1 MHFPN
6 HRLRIGLSGRTV
18 AIVSNLRRR
27 PLTWIFLSLLITTV
41 WAGSFTPVQA
51 HRPHDVVT
59 QIKLSP
65 SYSRDQTAYTLVRG
79 NLFKSVDGGDSW
91 GRIVQ
96 GLDTLTPFSPLT
108 VGQGQVL
115 ALGTQGDGI
124 FRSDSGGENW
134 QRINNGL
141 DTLDIGLV
149 YIRPNNPQGMLAAG
163 AQGGLSRSI
172 DGGQTWNLVADADQ
186 SFLVLT
192 EADGTL
198 WAGDKAGQLLRSSD
212 GGQSWQSLLT
222 VADDPVTAIAARGQ
236 TVYVGTAS
244 QGMFRIESD
253 TLAVS
258 AISQGLDDRRI
269 QDIKLL
275 PGNSSGVM
283 ISSWDR
289 GIFMSTDRGNTWTNY
304 PQGLVKDRQADE
316 FDTHHFSEIALSD
329 TFAEDKTA
337 FLGGFNGL
345 YKSTQGGQGWQEIE
359 TLARGVV
366 VAMDVS
372 PSYASDSTLALT
384 TYVGKIMVSR
394 DRGETWQLT
403 MNGVEVPRLNGSF
416 EPSYQD
422 PRRFFDIAFSPDYG
436 RDQTLF
442 TAGLWTKFLRST
454 NGAKSWSLH
463 ALSQEVRGLT
473 LLLSPEF
480 GTDKTLYIGN
490 QAGLL
495 FRSTNGGKTFAK
507 VANLPWERGNDS
519 PSMVISPGF
528 ATDRTLYT
536 VADSGVYRSTD
547 AGKTWRSTTENTPI
561 AEASSLH
568 IEISPNYLQDKTLI
582 VSSHEGLFRPTDGGE
597 RWQPVAIANL
607 SPERTIL
614 EGVALS
620 PSYAQDGTV
629 LVSLRG
635 KGLYKSVDG
644 GETFA
649 PIGDAR
655 LAFSRLYNVPCAGR
669 PIQFSP
675 NYANDSTIFGFGTAT
690 TDIYRSTDGGE
701 TWDILQTPD
710 LEPPV
715 EGSKMRQ
722 VAIAAELYQGR
733 ILKVLLAVVAGVVA
747 FVVTGLLDLDK
758 LLKFNR
764 RLLQFGTAMGSF
776 AVALV
781 VVLKVL

>member
-1 MHFPN
+1 MHFSN
-6 HRLRIGLSGRTV
+6 HRLRLGLAGRAA
-18 AIVSNLRRR
+18 AIVSALCRRR
-27 PLTWIFLSLLITTV
+27 LIWIVLSLLLTV
-41 WAGSFTPVQA
+41 GGAFVPAQA

-65 SYSRDQTAYTLVRG
+65 GYSRDRTAYTLVRG
-79 NLFKSVDGGDSW
+79 NLFKSIDGGDSW
-91 GRIVQ
+91 RRIVQ
-96 GLDTLTPFSPLT
+96 GLDTLTPFSTLT
-108 VGQGQVL
+108 VAQGQVL
-115 ALGTQGDGI
+115 ALGTHGDGI

-134 QRINNGL
+134 RRINNGL

-149 YIRPNNPQGMLAAG
+149 HMRPNTPQVMLAAG
-163 AQGGLSRSI
+163 AQGGLSRST
-172 DGGQTWNLVADADQ
+172 DGGQTWNLVADQ
-186 SFLVLT
+186 SFLALT
-192 EADGTL
+192 EADGIL
-198 WAGDKAGQLLRSSD
+198 WAGDKTGQLLRSSD
-212 GGQSWQSLLT
+212 GGQSWQPLLT
-222 VADDPVTAIAARGQ
+222 VATAPVTAIAARGQ
-236 TVYVGTAS
+236 TVYIGTAS
-244 QGMFRIESD
+244 QGVFRIEAE
-253 TLAVS
+253 TLEVS

-275 PGNSSGVM
+275 PEVPGGVI

-289 GIFMSTDRGNTWTNY
+289 GIFISTDRGNTWTNY
-304 PQGLVKDRQADE
+304 PQGLVKDKQADE

-329 TFAEDKTA
+329 AFAVDKTV

-345 YKSTQGGQGWQEIE
+345 YKSTQGGQGWQAIE
-359 TLARGVV
+359 TLARGAV

-372 PSYASDSTLALT
+372 PNYASDSTLALT

-422 PRRFFDIAFSPDYG
+422 PRRFFDIAFSPTYG

-442 TAGLWTKFLRST
+442 TTGLWTKFLRST
-454 NGAKSWSLH
+454 NGARSWSLH

-473 LLLSPEF
+473 LLLSPGF
-480 GTDKTLYIGN
+480 DTDKTLYIGN
-490 QAGLL
+490 QAGQL
-495 FRSTNGGKTFAK
+495 FRSTNGGKRFAT

-528 ATDRTLYT
+528 VTDRTLYT
-536 VADSGVYRSTD
+536 VADTGVYRSTD

-568 IEISPNYLQDKTLI
+568 IEISPNYPQDKTLF
-582 VSSHEGLFRPTDGGE
+582 VSSYEGLFRTTDGGQ

-607 SPERTIL
+607 SPGRTIL

-644 GETFA
+644 GDTFA
-649 PIGDAR
+649 PIGDAS
-655 LAFSRLYNVPCAGR
+655 LAFSRPYNVPCAGR

-675 NYANDSTIFGFGTAT
+675 NYANDGTIFGFGTAN

-701 TWDILQTPD
+701 TWEILQTPD

-715 EGSKMRQ
+715 EISAMRRA
-722 VAIAAELYQGR
+722 AIAAELYQGR
-733 ILKVLLAVVAGVVA
+733 ILKVLLAVVAGIVA

-758 LLKFNR
+758 LLKFNP

>member
-1 MHFPN
+1 MYFSN
-6 HRLRIGLSGRTV
+6 HRLRLGLSGRAAAV
-18 AIVSNLRRR
+18 VG
-27 PLTWIFLSLLITTV
+27 PLLWIFLSLLLTI
-41 WAGSFTPVQA
+41 AGSFLPAQA

-65 SYSRDQTAYTLVRG
+65 SYSRDRTAYTLVRG
-79 NLFKSVDGGDSW
+79 NLYKSMDGGDSW
-91 GRIVQ
+91 RRLVQ
-96 GLDTLTPFSPLT
+96 GLDTLTPFSTLT
-108 VGQGQVL
+108 VAQGQVL
-115 ALGTQGDGI
+115 ALGTHGDGI

-134 QRINNGL
+134 RRINNGL

-149 YIRPNNPQGMLAAG
+149 YMRPNTPQVMLAAG
-163 AQGGLSRSI
+163 TEGGLSRTT
-172 DGGQTWNLVADADQ
+172 DGGETWNLVADQ
-186 SFLVLT
+186 PFLALT
-192 EADGTL
+192 EADGIL
-198 WAGDKAGQLLRSSD
+198 WAGDKTGQLLRSRD
-212 GGQSWQSLLT
+212 DGQSWQPLLT
-222 VADDPVTAIAARGQ
+222 VADDPVTAIAAEGQ

-244 QGMFRIESD
+244 QGAFRIGTQ
-253 TLAVS
+253 TLEVA
-258 AISQGLDDRRI
+258 AINRGLDDRRI

-275 PGNSSGVM
+275 PGGGVI

-289 GIFMSTDRGNTWTNY
+289 GIFISTDRGNTWTNY
-304 PQGLVKDRQADE
+304 PQGLIKDKQADE

-329 TFAEDKTA
+329 NFAVDNTA

-345 YKSTQGGQGWQEIE
+345 YKSTQGGQEWQSLE
-359 TLARGVV
+359 TLARGAV

-372 PSYASDSTLALT
+372 PNYASDSTLALT

-403 MNGVEVPRLNGSF
+403 MNGVEVPRLNGNF

-422 PRRFFDIAFSPDYG
+422 PRRFFDIAFSPTYG

-442 TAGLWTKFLRST
+442 TTGLWTKFLRST
-454 NGAKSWSLH
+454 NGARSWSLH

-473 LLLSPEF
+473 LLLSPGF
-480 GTDKTLYIGN
+480 DSDKTLYIGN
-490 QAGLL
+490 QAGQL
-495 FRSTNGGKTFAK
+495 FRSTNGGKRFMT

-528 ATDRTLYT
+528 VTDRTLYT
-536 VADSGVYRSTD
+536 VADTGVYRSTD
-547 AGKTWRSTTENTPI
+547 AGKTWRSTTKNTPI
-561 AEASSLH
+561 AKASSLH
-568 IEISPNYLQDKTLI
+568 IEISPDYPQDKTLF
-582 VSSHEGLFRPTDGGE
+582 VSSYQGLFRTTDGGQ
-597 RWQPVAIANL
+597 RWRPVAIANL

-635 KGLYKSVDG
+635 KGLYKSVDRG
-644 GETFA
+644 DTFA
-649 PIGDAR
+649 PIGDAS
-655 LAFSRLYNVPCAGR
+655 LAFSRPYNVPCAGR

-675 NYANDSTIFGFGTAT
+675 NYANDSTIFGFGTAN

-701 TWDILQTPD
+701 TWEILQTPD

-715 EGSKMRQ
+715 EVSTMRQ
-722 VAIAAELYQGR
+722 IAIAAELYRGR
-733 ILKVLLAVVAGVVA
+733 ILKVLLAVAAGVVA

-776 AVALV
+776 ALALV

>member
-1 MHFPN
+1 
-6 HRLRIGLSGRTV
+6 
-18 AIVSNLRRR
+18 
-27 PLTWIFLSLLITTV
+27 
-41 WAGSFTPVQA
+41 
-51 HRPHDVVT
+51 
-59 QIKLSP
+59 
-65 SYSRDQTAYTLVRG
+65 RG
-79 NLFKSVDGGDSW
+79 NLYKSMDGGDSW
-91 GRIVQ
+91 RRLVQ
-96 GLDTLTPFSPLT
+96 GLDTLTPFSTLT
-108 VGQGQVL
+108 VAQGQVL
-115 ALGTQGDGI
+115 ALGTHGDGI

-134 QRINNGL
+134 RRINNGL

-149 YIRPNNPQGMLAAG
+149 YMRPNTPQVMLAAG
-163 AQGGLSRSI
+163 TEGGLSRTT
-172 DGGQTWNLVADADQ
+172 DGGETWNLVADQ
-186 SFLVLT
+186 PFLALT
-192 EADGTL
+192 EADGIL
-198 WAGDKAGQLLRSSD
+198 WAGDKTGQLLRSRD
-212 GGQSWQSLLT
+212 DGQSWQPLLT
-222 VADDPVTAIAARGQ
+222 VADDPVTAIAAEGQ

-244 QGMFRIESD
+244 QGAFRIGTQ
-253 TLAVS
+253 TLEVA
-258 AISQGLDDRRI
+258 AINRGLDDRRI

-275 PGNSSGVM
+275 PGGGVI

-289 GIFMSTDRGNTWTNY
+289 GIFISTDRGNTWTNY
-304 PQGLVKDRQADE
+304 PQGLIKDKQADE

-329 TFAEDKTA
+329 NFAVDNTA

-345 YKSTQGGQGWQEIE
+345 YKSTQGGQEWQSLE
-359 TLARGVV
+359 TLARGAV

-372 PSYASDSTLALT
+372 PNYASDSTLALT

-403 MNGVEVPRLNGSF
+403 MNGVEVPRLNGNF

-422 PRRFFDIAFSPDYG
+422 PRRFFDIAFSPTYG

-442 TAGLWTKFLRST
+442 TTGLWTKFLRST
-454 NGAKSWSLH
+454 NGARSWSLH

-473 LLLSPEF
+473 LLLSPGF
-480 GTDKTLYIGN
+480 DSDKTLYIGN
-490 QAGLL
+490 QAGQL
-495 FRSTNGGKTFAK
+495 FRSTNGGKRFTT
-507 VANLPWERGNDS
+507 VANLPWKRGNDS

-528 ATDRTLYT
+528 VTDRTLYT
-536 VADSGVYRSTD
+536 VADTGVYRSTD
-547 AGKTWRSTTENTPI
+547 AGKTWRSTTKNTPI
-561 AEASSLH
+561 AKASSLH
-568 IEISPNYLQDKTLI
+568 IEISPDYPQDKTLF
-582 VSSHEGLFRPTDGGE
+582 VSSYQGLFRTTDGGQ
-597 RWQPVAIANL
+597 RWRPVAIANL

-635 KGLYKSVDG
+635 KGLYKSVDRG
-644 GETFA
+644 DTFA
-649 PIGDAR
+649 PIGDAS
-655 LAFSRLYNVPCAGR
+655 LAFSRPYNVPCAGR

-675 NYANDSTIFGFGTAT
+675 NYANDSTIFGFGTAN

-701 TWDILQTPD
+701 TWEILQTPD

-715 EGSKMRQ
+715 EVSTMRQ
-722 VAIAAELYQGR
+722 IAIAAELYQGR

-747 FVVTGLLDLDK
+747 FIVTGLLDLDK

-776 AVALV
+776 ALALV